1 MALRPTL
8 SILAAALLTSCG
20 WFRPEPPDYGSV
32 ALPSGLVV
40 RDLVVPEGGPE
51 ARLGD
56 AVGVHYELFL
66 ADGTAVE
73 SSLTTGTP
81 LRFELGSGVVPRG
94 LEEGI
99 VGMRLF
105 GRRRLTVPSA
115 LAFGDAGRP
124 PEIPPG
130 ATVRFDV
137 ELMELQSL

>member
-1 MALRPTL
+1 MALRSTPW
-8 SILAAALLTSCG
+8 ILAAALLTSCG
-20 WFRPEPPDYGSV
+20 WFRPEPPDYDSV

-40 RDLVVPEGGPE
+40 RDLVVPEAGAE

-66 ADGTAVE
+66 MDGTAVE
-73 SSLTTGTP
+73 SSRTTGTP
-81 LRFELGSGVVPRG
+81 LRFELGTGVVPRG

-99 VGMRLF
+99 VGMRPF
-105 GRRRLTVPSA
+105 GRRRLTVPSL
-115 LAFGDAGRP
+115 LAFGETGRP

-137 ELMELQSL
+137 ELMELEAR